1 MTLSSNSQSKS
12 ESVHC
17 SENMD
22 AVDIKIEVVEDND
35 VDPSDNNNTRLNP
48 VTELPLALVKR
59 KERDITERQ
68 RWRWDIGILE

>member
-1 MTLSSNSQSKS
+1 
-12 ESVHC
+12 
-17 SENMD
+17 MD

-68 RWRWDIGILE
+68 KWQWELESWNWFWVYPSNNIN